1 MAGRLWIWIALPI
14 LLVTLPGCFS
24 GRREKELDSNT
35 TSSAESATQDA
46 AAPKYEW
53 PLVRPEGLPDTLE
66 ELEAEIE
73 WEDQPVVDAVAL
85 LRERQEGQPI
95 LATVDEALH
104 LKNNSEE
111 ANAKILSALGRLP
124 PVDNAG
130 VDFDANINRHTRAD
144 VKSTN
149 PIMISSTA
157 EFEVNGLTG
166 IGFFGFDW
174 EMNPFAISDLVES
187 WQASKD
193 KMYDKVVMR
202 DDLTWSDGTPITAHD
217 VVFSYQT
224 IMNPNIPIPAV
235 RSGTDEIRWVE
246 AYDDYTIIYVHRDAL
261 ATNVWNVNF
270 PIIPKHIYEESIKE
284 DVTMQDSEYHVR
296 YENDPVVGGPYVI
309 VSRTR
314 GQEIVLKRR
323 EEYYMHEGRQVR
335 DKPYFKTIRFR
346 IIEDSNTSLLAIK
359 SGKIEDLELTPEQW
373 RTQTDDNDF
382 YGKNTKVT
390 GRAWTF
396 FYFGWNQ
403 DPQLAPFFCD
413 VRVRQAMG
421 YAFDHKEMLDTLCYG
436 LYEPCAGIFHPTA
449 WMAPKP
455 PLKPYTQDLDRAE
468 DLLDEAG
475 WIDHDGDGIRD
486 KKIGGRLV
494 PFQFK
499 ILTSNVPLRVAICN
513 LLRESLD
520 RIGVVC
526 DVTPME
532 FTVWQDAM
540 LKRNMQATFGGWGT
554 GADPD
559 TSMNI
564 WGTGE
569 ARNSVNYSNP
579 EVDRL
584 FQEAKREF
592 NRDRRAELYAEIDRL
607 IYEDQPYT
615 FLYHQSSFYA
625 FNKQLRGYMFSPR
638 GPYSYSP
645 GFGSIWRAQ

>member
-1 MAGRLWIWIALPI
+1 MASRLQNWIVLPAL
-14 LLVTLPGCFS
+14 LLTLPGCFS
-24 GRREKELDSNT
+24 GEREDLDPNT
-35 TSSAESATQDA
+35 TSSASSSEDA
-46 AAPKYEW
+46 IPPKYEW
-53 PLVRPEGLPDTLE
+53 PLVRPESLPETIE
-66 ELEAEIE
+66 ALEAEIE
-73 WEDQPVVDAVAL
+73 WEDQPVVDAITL
-85 LRERQEGQPI
+85 LRELQENQPV
-95 LATVDEALH
+95 LASVDEALEMR
-104 LKNNSEE
+104 NNSED

-124 PVDNAG
+124 PEDMAG
-130 VDFDANINRHTRAD
+130 ADLDANIIRHTRAD
-144 VKSTN
+144 VRSTN

-166 IGFFGFDW
+166 VGFFGFDW
-174 EMNPFAISDLVES
+174 EMNPFAISDLVET

-202 DDLTWSDGTPITAHD
+202 DDLTWSDGTPITAQD

-224 IMNPNIPIPAV
+224 IMNPKIPIPAV
-235 RSGTDEIRWVE
+235 RSGTDEIAWVE
-246 AYDDYTIIYVHRDAL
+246 AYDDYTLLYVHRAAL
-261 ATNVWNVNF
+261 ATNVWNINF
-270 PIIPKHIYEESIKE
+270 PIIPKHIYEESLKK
-284 DVTMQDSEYHVR
+284 DLTMQDSDYHVR
-296 YENDPVVGGPYVI
+296 YENDPVVGGPYRI

-314 GQEIVLKRR
+314 GQEIRLERR
-323 EEYYMHEGRQVR
+323 EAYYMHEGRQVR

-346 IIEDSNTSLLAIK
+346 IIEDSNTAMLAIK
-359 SGKIEDLELTPEQW
+359 SGNIEDLELTPEQW
-373 RTQTDDNDF
+373 RTQTNDDEF
-382 YGKNTKVT
+382 YDDNTKVT

-403 DPQLAPFFCD
+403 DPQLSPFFCD
-413 VRVRQAMG
+413 ARVRQAMG
-421 YAFDHKEMLDTLCYG
+421 YAFDHQEMLETLCYG

-449 WMAPKP
+449 WMAPQP
-455 PLKPYTQDLDRAE
+455 PLQPYTQNLDRAE
-468 DLLDEAG
+468 ELLDEAG

-486 KKIGGRLV
+486 KEIGGRLV

-499 ILTSNVPLRVAICN
+499 IITSHVPLRVAICN

-526 DVTPME
+526 DVSPME

-540 LKRNMQATFGGWGT
+540 LNKKLQACFGGWGT

-579 EVDRL
+579 EVDRI
-584 FQEAKREF
+584 FHEAKREF
-592 NRDRRAELYAEIDRL
+592 DRDKRAVLYAELDRL

-645 GFGSIWRAQ
+645 GFSSIWRAQ